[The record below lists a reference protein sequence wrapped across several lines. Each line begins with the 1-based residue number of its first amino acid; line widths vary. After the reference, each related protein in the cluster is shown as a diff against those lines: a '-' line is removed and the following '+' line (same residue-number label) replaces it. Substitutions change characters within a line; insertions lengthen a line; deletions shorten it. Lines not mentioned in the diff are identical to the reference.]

1 MFKLFKL
8 LYRVHKTRLLSIK
21 TNLLIR
27 RENNMETTRLTQETI
42 SEFNERKE
50 IYKRILEKA
59 LSDIYT
65 ELEEMEFDTGS
76 IDINIRLFNHD
87 FTEVFEVS

>member
-1 MFKLFKL
+1 
-8 LYRVHKTRLLSIK
+8 
-21 TNLLIR
+21 
-27 RENNMETTRLTQETI
+27 MEITRLTQETI
-42 SEFNERKE
+42 SDFNERKE
-50 IYKRILEKA
+50 IYKKILEKA

-65 ELEEMEFDTGS
+65 ELEEMEFNTDS

>member
-1 MFKLFKL
+1 
-8 LYRVHKTRLLSIK
+8 
-21 TNLLIR
+21 
-27 RENNMETTRLTQETI
+27 MEIIRLTQETI
-42 SEFNERKE
+42 NEFNERKE

-65 ELEEMEFDTGS
+65 ELKEMDISTDF
-76 IDINIRLFNHD
+76 IDINIRLCNHD

>member
-1 MFKLFKL
+1 M
-8 LYRVHKTRLLSIK
+8 V
-21 TNLLIR
+21 
-27 RENNMETTRLTQETI
+27 
-42 SEFNERKE
+42 RKE
-50 IYKRILEKA
+50 IYKKILEKA

-65 ELEEMEFDTGS
+65 ELEEMEFDTDS

>member
-1 MFKLFKL
+1 
-8 LYRVHKTRLLSIK
+8 
-21 TNLLIR
+21 
-27 RENNMETTRLTQETI
+27 MEITRLTQETI

-65 ELEEMEFDTGS
+65 ELEEMDISTDF

>member
-21 TNLLIR
+21 TNHLTR
-27 RENNMETTRLTQETI
+27 RENNMEITRLTQETI
-42 SEFNERKE
+42 NEFNERKE
-50 IYKRILEKA
+50 IYKRILERA

-65 ELEEMEFDTGS
+65 ELEEMDINTDF
-76 IDINIRLFNHD
+76 IDINISLCNHD

>member
-1 MFKLFKL
+1 
-8 LYRVHKTRLLSIK
+8 
-21 TNLLIR
+21 
-27 RENNMETTRLTQETI
+27 MEITRLTQETI

-50 IYKRILEKA
+50 IYKRILERA

-65 ELEEMEFDTGS
+65 ELEEMDINTDF

-87 FTEVFEVS
+87 FIEVFEVS

>member
-1 MFKLFKL
+1 M
-8 LYRVHKTRLLSIK
+8 
-21 TNLLIR
+21 
-27 RENNMETTRLTQETI
+27 
-42 SEFNERKE
+42 ERKE
-50 IYKRILEKA
+50 IYKRILKKA

-65 ELEEMEFDTGS
+65 ELEEMEFNTDS

>member
-1 MFKLFKL
+1 
-8 LYRVHKTRLLSIK
+8 
-21 TNLLIR
+21 
-27 RENNMETTRLTQETI
+27 MEITRLTQETI
-42 SEFNERKE
+42 SEFKERKE

-65 ELEEMEFDTGS
+65 ELEEMEINTDF

-87 FTEVFEVS
+87 FIEVFEVS

>member
-1 MFKLFKL
+1 
-8 LYRVHKTRLLSIK
+8 
-21 TNLLIR
+21 
-27 RENNMETTRLTQETI
+27 MEITRLTQETI
-42 SEFNERKE
+42 NEFNERKE

-76 IDINIRLFNHD
+76 IDINIRFFNHD
-87 FTEVFEVS
+87 FAKSFAANKEMSANFSHFFICSTGSLSVSAQI

>member
-1 MFKLFKL
+1 
-8 LYRVHKTRLLSIK
+8 
-21 TNLLIR
+21 
-27 RENNMETTRLTQETI
+27 MEITRLTQETI
-42 SEFNERKE
+42 NEFKERKE

-65 ELEEMEFDTGS
+65 ELEEMEINTDF

-87 FTEVFEVS
+87 FIEVFEVS

>member
-1 MFKLFKL
+1 M
-8 LYRVHKTRLLSIK
+8 
-21 TNLLIR
+21 
-27 RENNMETTRLTQETI
+27 
-42 SEFNERKE
+42 ERKE

-65 ELEEMEFDTGS
+65 ELEEMDISTDF

>member
-21 TNLLIR
+21 TNHLIR

>member
-1 MFKLFKL
+1 M
-8 LYRVHKTRLLSIK
+8 
-21 TNLLIR
+21 
-27 RENNMETTRLTQETI
+27 
-42 SEFNERKE
+42 ERKE
-50 IYKRILEKA
+50 IYKRILERA

-65 ELEEMEFDTGS
+65 ELEEMEINTDF